1 MAIVFK
7 LIKKS
12 ATCKQI
18 NKNQLF
24 FGKNFASGGGK
35 FCLFFFR
42 QRCPAFAFD
51 NLLGTGVMTPCL
63 TSDKHFNMRGCVH
76 RYNIDKFF

>member
-1 MAIVFK
+1 MVIVFK

-12 ATCKQI
+12 ATCKHI

-51 NLLGTGVMTPCL
+51 NLLGAGVMTTCL
-63 TSDKHFNMRGCVH
+63 ILGKNTFDKQFYMWLCAYR
-76 RYNIDKFF
+76 